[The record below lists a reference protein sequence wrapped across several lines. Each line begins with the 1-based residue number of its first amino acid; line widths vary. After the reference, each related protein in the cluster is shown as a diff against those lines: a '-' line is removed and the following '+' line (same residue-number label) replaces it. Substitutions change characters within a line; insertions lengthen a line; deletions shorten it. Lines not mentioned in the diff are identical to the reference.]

1 MQIVPLGQLYVG
13 KICAAL
19 NRQHPRDLFDV
30 KYLLQ
35 HEGISEKIIPGFLYC
50 LLGSERPIFE
60 LLKPNFFDQRKA
72 MELQFNGMTL
82 EPFTYEE
89 YDQTRINLIDLIKS
103 NLTKEDKEFLLQ
115 FENATPVWKTY
126 DYVNYPSI
134 RWKFQN
140 LEILKKN
147 NPAKHSQIYMS
158 LKDYI
163 ND

>member
-1 MQIVPLGQLYVG
+1 
-13 KICAAL
+13 
-19 NRQHPRDLFDV
+19 
-30 KYLLQ
+30 
-35 HEGISEKIIPGFLYC
+35 
-50 LLGSERPIFE
+50 
-60 LLKPNFFDQRKA
+60 